1 MIIRLCYIN
10 ISMKKKFMPFL
21 RVFVSLALI
30 VVLLYVMRGKYGDI
44 WNVLKGTSVA
54 MLVLAVLA
62 FVIAIAISSI
72 RLKLIIEAQEI
83 PINFSETLSLTFIG
97 YFFNNFLPTS
107 IGGDVAKAYY
117 LSKKT
122 TGKMGSFTAV
132 FVDRVIGL
140 FSMVFMA
147 FVALLF
153 MGGKVIESNVRYLI
167 YGITVLSILAI
178 LFLSSKRFAKS
189 FKVLFVVLRPF
200 EEQLRRAYNSVHR
213 YRRHTSLIIQ
223 SLVFSVISQAFFFIS
238 IGILARGI
246 GAAIP
251 VMAIL
256 LRMPIIS
263 MMSLLPSING
273 LGLREGAMVLFFGP
287 MIGGENAFAVS
298 ILWLAVL
305 LIVSIIG
312 GMVYVFSPQFKLG
325 FRDMDQAGMERTI
338 S

>member
-1 MIIRLCYIN
+1 
-10 ISMKKKFMPFL
+10 MKKRFMSFL
-21 RVFVSLALI
+21 RVFVSLILI
-30 VVLLYVMRGKYGDI
+30 VMLLYIMRGKYGDI
-44 WNVLKGTSVA
+44 WNVLKGASVA
-54 MLVLAVLA
+54 MLGLAVLA
-62 FVIAIAISSI
+62 FVIALAIASI
-72 RLKLIIEAQEI
+72 RLKVIIEAQEI
-83 PINFSETLSLTFIG
+83 PINFYETLSLTFIG

-132 FVDRVIGL
+132 FVDRAIGL
-140 FSMVFMA
+140 FTMVFMA

-153 MGGKVIESNVRYLI
+153 MGGKIIESNVRYLI

-178 LFLSSKRFAKS
+178 LFMSSKRFAKS

-200 EEQLRRAYNSVHR
+200 EERLRRAYNSVHG
-213 YRRHTSLIIQ
+213 YRRHTSLMIQ
-223 SLVFSVISQAFFFIS
+223 SLVFSVISQVFFFIS
-238 IGILARGI
+238 IGILAYSI
-246 GAAIP
+246 GATIP
-251 VMAIL
+251 AMDIL
-256 LRMPIIS
+256 LRMPIIG

-305 LIVSIIG
+305 LIVSMFG
-312 GMVYVFSPQFKLG
+312 GIVYVFSPQFKIR
-325 FRDMDQAGMERTI
+325 FRDMDRAGMKRTI
-338 S
+338 T